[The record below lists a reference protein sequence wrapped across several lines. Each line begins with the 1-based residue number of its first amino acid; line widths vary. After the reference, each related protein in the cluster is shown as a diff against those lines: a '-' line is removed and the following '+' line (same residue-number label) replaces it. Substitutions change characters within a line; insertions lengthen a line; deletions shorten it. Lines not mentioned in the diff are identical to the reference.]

1 MGCFDMRETAIV
13 QKMQV
18 HSGHM
23 FGIDQLWTQ
32 PLSLSAM
39 CLQVR
44 NVYVKKW
51 CPYYIHFKDG
61 FDIVYLILVEYTE
74 LAGHKCGGSEIQSY
88 TSLQEAKTACENN
101 INCKCI
107 DDYGCDGNK
116 WFIKTAAAYAA
127 SGLCAW
133 NKGKLAL

>member
-1 MGCFDMRETAIV
+1 MGYFDMRETAIV

-51 CPYYIHFKDG
+51 CPYIDIRYIHFEDG

-74 LAGHKCGGSEIQSY
+74 LPGHKCGGSEIQSY
-88 TSLQEAKTACENN
+88 TSQSVTMTKTLSELSCISEKTANLML
-101 INCKCI
+101 K
-107 DDYGCDGNK
+107 
-116 WFIKTAAAYAA
+116 
-127 SGLCAW
+127 
-133 NKGKLAL
+133 